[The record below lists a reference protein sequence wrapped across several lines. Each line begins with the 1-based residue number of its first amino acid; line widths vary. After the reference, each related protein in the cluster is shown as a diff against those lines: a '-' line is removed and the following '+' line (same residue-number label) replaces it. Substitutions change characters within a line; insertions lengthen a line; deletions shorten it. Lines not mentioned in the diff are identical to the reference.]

1 MIDSIPLL
9 RGALYKVFKYRD
21 TAEMMDVFIS
31 GECERYWIYDLT
43 LEDGTVTPFIDYS
56 LQDGGGWLNTGC
68 SYADFVAA
76 VDQIITTW
84 PLSEEVKA
92 VLENEKS
99 RLAKLMQDSIN
110 TSKPDSLPK
119 EAQ

>member
-1 MIDSIPLL
+1 M
-9 RGALYKVFKYRD
+9 
-21 TAEMMDVFIS
+21 
-31 GECERYWIYDLT
+31 
-43 LEDGTVTPFIDYS
+43 
-56 LQDGGGWLNTGC
+56 
-68 SYADFVAA
+68 AA